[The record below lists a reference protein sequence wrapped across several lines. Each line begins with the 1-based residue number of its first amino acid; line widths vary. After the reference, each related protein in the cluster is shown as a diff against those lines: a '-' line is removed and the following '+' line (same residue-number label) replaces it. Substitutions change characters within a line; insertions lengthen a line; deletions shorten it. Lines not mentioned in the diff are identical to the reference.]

1 MSVKSKTQEQRI
13 ASLESK
19 VDNLQKRNTR
29 LDQGLL
35 AVFDRM
41 QKQQRLIE
49 KLKLELKPVEY

>member
-1 MSVKSKTQEQRI
+1 MSAKSKTLEQRI
-13 ASLESK
+13 VSLESK

-29 LDQGLL
+29 LDQGFL
-35 AVFDRM
+35 AIFDRV